1 MTYVGQSG
9 PSFTVFWTRTIFD
22 LTFFIIITALGLNIV
37 IAILVNRF
45 SELRCEWVGLL
56 SNVNILLYFIQDRFQ
71 KDEKEYCF
79 ICGIQ
84 NDYFE
89 QAKVTADIL
98 YL

>member
-1 MTYVGQSG
+1 MGKI
-9 PSFTVFWTRTIFD
+9 TV
-22 LTFFIIITALGLNIV
+22 
-37 IAILVNRF
+37 
-45 SELRCEWVGLL
+45 
-56 SNVNILLYFIQDRFQ
+56 NVNLILLYFIQDRFQ

-84 NDYFE
+84 NDEFE